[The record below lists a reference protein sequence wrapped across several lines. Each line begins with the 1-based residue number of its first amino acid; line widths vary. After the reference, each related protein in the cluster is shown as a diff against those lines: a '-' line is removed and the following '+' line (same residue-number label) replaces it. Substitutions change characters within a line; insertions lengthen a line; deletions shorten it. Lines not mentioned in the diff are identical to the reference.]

1 MIRVAFDIG
10 GTFTDFVLHDSRS
23 GRTITGKVPTS
34 PEDPSIALV
43 AGLKE
48 LLASARIGGGDL
60 AAVLHATT
68 VATNAVLERKGAAT
82 GLITTEGF
90 RDVLLIGRQKR
101 YETYDLYIDKPK
113 PLVQRRHIVE
123 VRERVAADGTVVT
136 PLDMASVDRAIDAMV
151 AAGRETVAVAL
162 LHAYANPEHERR
174 IGERFRERAPRI
186 AVSLSSQISPKF
198 REYER
203 TSTTVTNAYVMPMV
217 DRYLRHLEATLAEI
231 GCRDRLLIMQSN
243 AGLASPG
250 MARDFPVRVIESGP
264 AAGILMCAEVAKS
277 VGRKDVVTFDM
288 GGTTAKLGAID
299 NGTPA
304 IMPTFEVDLVR
315 ARRGSGLPLNVPAV
329 EMQEIGA
336 GGGSIARV
344 EKGMIT
350 VGPDSAGAVPGPICY
365 GKGGALPTIT
375 DANVVLGYISPDRF
389 NAGTMTLD
397 VAAATRGIETHIA
410 RPLGLSAQEAA
421 WGVHLIATT
430 NMENALRLVS
440 VERGRDPRNY
450 AMVAFG
456 GAGPLHAA
464 RLARRSSVPQVV
476 VPNGA
481 GVGSAIGL
489 LQATPRIDV
498 STTRVLRL
506 DTADAPASIEELYR
520 KLETQA
526 RAEIARVGQSGEPHW
541 SRYAQMRYVGQG
553 FEIHVDLPADALD
566 ADDPAKIIAAF
577 REAYLRKNKFVD
589 EQGVVEGVDWTLV
602 ATHARQGEVDIR
614 MAEGAAS
621 PATAVATRK
630 AWFPEAGGL
639 VDTRVLDRAA
649 LADGASFAGPAIIDD
664 PYCTIVVPPG
674 DTVRMNAEGHIL
686 IDIARE
692 GRA

>member
-23 GRTITGKVPTS
+23 NRTFTGKVPST
-34 PEDPSIALV
+34 PEDPSLAV
-43 AGLKE
+43 EAGVKE
-48 LLASARIGGGDL
+48 ILASADIAGSDL
-60 AAVLHATT
+60 GAVLHATT

-101 YETYDLYIDKPK
+101 YETYDLYIDKPV
-113 PLVQRRHIVE
+113 PLVRRRHIVE
-123 VRERVAADGTVVT
+123 VRERVAADGNVVT
-136 PLDMASVDRAIDAMV
+136 PLDMASVDQAIDAML
-151 AAGRETVAVAL
+151 AAGRESIAIAL
-162 LHAYANPEHERR
+162 LHSYANPEHERR
-174 IGERFRERAPRI
+174 IAARVRQRAPGI
-186 AVSLSSQISPKF
+186 AVTLSSDVSPKF

-203 TSTTVTNAYVMPMV
+203 TSTAVTNAYVMPIV
-217 DRYLRHLEATLAEI
+217 DRYLKRLEMTLADL
-231 GCRDRLLIMQSN
+231 GCHERLLIMQSN

-250 MARDFPVRVIESGP
+250 MARDYPVRVIESGP
-264 AAGILMCAEVAKS
+264 AAGILMCADVARS
-277 VGRKDVVTFDM
+277 IGRKDVVTFDM

-315 ARRGSGLPLNVPAV
+315 SRRGSGLPLNLPAV
-329 EMQEIGA
+329 EIQEIGA

-344 EKGMIT
+344 EKGMIA

-365 GKGGALPTIT
+365 GKGGVLPTIT

-397 VAAATRGIETHIA
+397 VAGATKGIETHVA
-410 RPLGLSAQEAA
+410 RPLGISVPEAA
-421 WGVHLIATT
+421 WGVHMIATT

-464 RLARRSSVPQVV
+464 RLARRAGVPQVV

-489 LQATPRIDV
+489 LQAAPRIDV

-506 DTADAPASIEELYR
+506 DGKDAPASIDQLYR
-520 KLETQA
+520 QLESQA
-526 RAEIARVGQSGEPHW
+526 RSEIARVGESGEPQW

-553 FEIHVDLPADALD
+553 FEILVDLPDGPID
-566 ADDPAKIIAAF
+566 ETYSAKVIEAF
-577 REAYLRKNKFVD
+577 RQAYLRKNKFVD

-602 ATHARQGEVDIR
+602 ATHARQEDVDIR
-614 MAEGAAS
+614 MAEGGAAGGA
-621 PATAVATRK
+621 PVVMRK
-630 AWFPEAGGL
+630 AWFPETAGFT
-639 VDTRVLDRAA
+639 DTRVLDRMA
-649 LADGASFAGPAIIDD
+649 LAGAAAFAGPVIIDD

-674 DTVRMNAEGHIL
+674 DTVLMNDAGHII
-686 IDIARE
+686 IDIDPE
-692 GRA
+692 GRS